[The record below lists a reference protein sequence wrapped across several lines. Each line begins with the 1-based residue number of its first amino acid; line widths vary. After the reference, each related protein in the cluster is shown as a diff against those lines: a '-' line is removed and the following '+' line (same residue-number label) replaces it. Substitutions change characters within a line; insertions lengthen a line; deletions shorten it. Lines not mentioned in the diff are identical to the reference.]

1 MRFAILISGR
11 GSNMRALLEA
21 CREPGHPAVPVL
33 VLSNRADAAGI
44 ETAAS
49 HGVPTK
55 VVDHRDYASRR
66 DFEDA
71 VDLALRESGAELICL
86 AGFMRLLEPEFVD
99 RWRDRILNVHPSL
112 LPAYRGLHT
121 HRRVLEDGVRFS
133 GCTVHFVRPEM
144 DAGPIVFQACVP
156 VHAKDTEETLAAR
169 VLAWE
174 HKLYPLAL
182 RLMAEGKLRVE
193 GNVVRIDAP
202 LAAQDGMMNPCPV
215 LPERGA

>member
-11 GSNMRALLEA
+11 GSNMQALLEA
-21 CREPGHPAVPVL
+21 CAEPGHPATPAIVI
-33 VLSNRADAAGI
+33 SNKADAAGLDV
-44 ETAAS
+44 ARS

-55 VVDHRDYASRR
+55 VISHKDYPSRQAFDEALHRAIVD
-66 DFEDA
+66 
-71 VDLALRESGAELICL
+71 SGAEMICL
-86 AGFMRLLEPEFVD
+86 AGFMRLLEADFVD
-99 RWRDRILNVHPSL
+99 RWRDHILNIHPSL

-121 HRRVLEDGVRFS
+121 HQRVLEDGVRFS

-144 DAGPIVFQACVP
+144 DEGPIVFQACVP
-156 VHAKDTEETLAAR
+156 VRADDTEDSLAAR

-193 GNVVRIDAP
+193 GNTVHIDAP
-202 LAAQDGMMNPCPV
+202 LAPQDGLMNPCPE
-215 LPERGA
+215 PA

>member
-1 MRFAILISGR
+1 VRFAILISGR
-11 GSNMRALLEA
+11 GSNMQALLKA
-21 CREPGHPAVPVL
+21 CAAGNHPAKPVI
-33 VLSNRADAAGI
+33 VISNKADAAGLAVA
-44 ETAAS
+44 ES

-55 VVDHRDYASRR
+55 VISHRDYPSRQAF
-66 DFEDA
+66 DDA
-71 VDLALRESGAELICL
+71 LHDAIVASGAEMICL
-86 AGFMRLLEPEFVD
+86 AGFMRLLEAAFVD

-121 HRRVLEDGVRFS
+121 HQRVLEDGVRFS

-144 DAGPIVFQACVP
+144 DEGPIVFQACVP
-156 VHAKDTEETLAAR
+156 VRADDTEDTLAAR

-193 GNVVRIDAP
+193 GSRVLLDTP
-202 LAAQDGMMNPCPV
+202 LKVQDGLMSPCP
-215 LPERGA
+215 EIG

>member
-1 MRFAILISGR
+1 MRFATLISGR
-11 GSNMRALLEA
+11 GSNMQALLEA
-21 CREPGHPAVPVL
+21 CAEPGHPAKPAIVI
-33 VLSNRADAAGI
+33 SNKADAAGLEI
-44 ETAAS
+44 ARA

-55 VVDHRDYASRR
+55 VISHKDFPSRH
-66 DFEDA
+66 DFEA
-71 VDLALRESGAELICL
+71 ALHQAIVESGAEMICL
-86 AGFMRLLEPEFVD
+86 AGFMRLLEADFVD
-99 RWRDRILNVHPSL
+99 RWRDRILNIHPSL

-121 HRRVLEDGVRFS
+121 HQRVLEDGVRFS

-156 VHAKDTEETLAAR
+156 VREGDTEDSLGAR

-193 GNVVRIDAP
+193 GKVVHIDAP
-202 LAAQDGMMNPCPV
+202 LALQDGLMNPCP
-215 LPERGA
+215 ERN